1 MDAKLLLLC
10 LAVLFATLVFVWA
23 LEQKSKMTVRRRLQ
37 GLNGRRS
44 DDRQVWK
51 GIVGLVASKL
61 TSAKDRAQTQ
71 ELMMGAGFP
80 KSWQTDAFICL
91 RTFLFLSALIA
102 GYIFIDIDFSR
113 LFAKPLPPLEFLFL
127 LFVAGRLPGWVL
139 TEMKKRRQNRIRLF
153 IPKAVDMLTICMDCG
168 MSLEDALER
177 ISDEIQKRAP
187 EVANEFRMA
196 RYEML
201 VIDRVAALSRMKKRT
216 GVTEMEELA
225 GSLLQSIQF
234 GTPLTEALRTIA
246 AEARADQISELEQKA
261 GRVSAS
267 IGIPLIV
274 LVLFPVLALIAAPA
288 VINLARTL
296 TF

>member
-1 MDAKLLLLC
+1 MDTKLLLLC
-10 LAVLFATLVFVWA
+10 LAILAVTLIAIWA
-23 LEQKSKMTVRRRLQ
+23 LDQKSKLSVRRRLS
-37 GLNGRRS
+37 GLNGTRS
-44 DDRQVWK
+44 NDRQLWK
-51 GIVGLVASKL
+51 TVTNAFASRL
-61 TSAKDRAQTQ
+61 SDRKDRAQTT
-71 ELMMGAGFP
+71 ELMTGAGFP
-80 KSWQTDAFICL
+80 KPWQTDVYICL
-91 RTFLFLSALIA
+91 RALVFIAVLFLGLL
-102 GYIFIDIDFSR
+102 FIDIDFSR
-113 LFAKPLPPLEFLFL
+113 LFSKPLPALEFLIL
-127 LFVAGRLPGWVL
+127 LFIAGRLPGWIL
-139 TEMKKRRQNRIRLF
+139 TELKKRRQNRIRLF

-177 ISDEIQKRAP
+177 VSDEIQKRAP

-201 VIDRVAALSRMKKRT
+201 VIDRIAALKRMQKRS

-234 GTPLTEALRTIA
+234 GTPLTEALRTISS
-246 AEARADQISELEQKA
+246 EARADQVSELEQKA

-288 VINLARTL
+288 VINLARSL

>member
-1 MDAKLLLLC
+1 MDTKIVFLC
-10 LAVLFATLVFVWA
+10 LAVVVASFLLIWM
-23 LEQKSKMTVRRRLQ
+23 LDQKTKLSIRRRLQ
-37 GLNGRRS
+37 GLNGQRIDEGQIYKSIVATVGSRLASVKERS
-44 DDRQVWK
+44 R
-51 GIVGLVASKL
+51 LA
-61 TSAKDRAQTQ
+61 
-71 ELMMGAGFP
+71 ELMTGAGFP
-80 KSWQTDAFICL
+80 KPWQTDLFICL
-91 RTFLFLSALIA
+91 RTSIFLAALVL
-102 GYIFIDIDFSR
+102 GWIFIDIDLSKLFS
-113 LFAKPLPPLEFLFL
+113 KPLPPLEYLL
-127 LFVAGRLPGWVL
+127 ILFVAGRAPEWIL

-177 ISDEIQKRAP
+177 ISEEIEKRAP

-201 VIDRVAALSRMKKRT
+201 VIDRIAALSRMQKRT
-216 GVTEMEELA
+216 GVAEMEELA

-261 GRVSAS
+261 GRVSAG

-288 VINLARTL
+288 VIHLARSL
-296 TF
+296 NF